1 MRRLALSCAAFFVV
15 ISGCATIFPPAQPT
29 QSPAQLLDLGEK
41 CLAAGETA
49 NALKYLT
56 EAAEKKPNDPVIE
69 YDLALAYDQ
78 RGLQEKA
85 LSHLENALKLKPSYP
100 EAQNTIGYIYATRGQ
115 FELARAAFQ
124 KALDDPFYKTPQFAA
139 YNLGRLY
146 EKNGDIQK
154 ALLYYQQA
162 VKFDQ
167 HYGPAWLRTG
177 QVLEQ
182 LSRSDEARHAY
193 GNAVRASPDLAEA
206 NLRFGI
212 LSYQAEDFEAALRS
226 LSRVGEI
233 APNTDMADEARKY
246 LQKLDTVTQTRPPSH
261 ALSYSAPRQIEAISR
276 ADRLHSQINEE
287 LPSSAEKIPEPT
299 AQPAPSSAQ
308 VDIVN
313 SEPAPVHSEIPG
325 KTQAHAVK
333 KAPVPNDGGAQAQG
347 GIPKSP
353 ESQSVRYTVQFG
365 SFLEREKAEEIK
377 TRLDQKGYSAV
388 VKTIKRR
395 GLGKVF
401 VIQLQPV
408 NSVSSAS
415 TLMTQLSGEIEGKP
429 VIVKVPSR

>member
-1 MRRLALSCAAFFVV
+1 MRRFALLCVAFFVV
-15 ISGCATIFPPAQPT
+15 ISGCATTSTQPT
-29 QSPAQLLDLGEK
+29 HSTAQLQDLGEK

-56 EAAEKKPNDPVIE
+56 DAAEKKPNDPVIE

-78 RGLQEKA
+78 RGLQDKA
-85 LSHLENALKLKPSYP
+85 ISHLQNALKIKPAYP
-100 EAQNTIGYIYATRGQ
+100 EALNTMGYIYATRGQ
-115 FELARAAFQ
+115 FELARGAFQ

-167 HYGPAWLRTG
+167 HYGIAWLRTG
-177 QVLEQ
+177 QILEQ

-206 NLRFGI
+206 ILRFGI
-212 LSYQAEDFEAALRS
+212 LSYLAGDMEAALHS
-226 LSRVGEI
+226 LSRVREI

-246 LQKLDTVTQTRPPSH
+246 LEKLNAATQKRTRSH
-261 ALSYSAPRQIEAISR
+261 ASSHIPPGEIEVISNEYHQR
-276 ADRLHSQINEE
+276 SQINEE
-287 LPSSAEKIPEPT
+287 LPSSAEKIPDHA
-299 AQPAPSSAQ
+299 AQPAPSPAQ
-308 VDIVN
+308 DDMVN
-313 SEPAPVHSEIPG
+313 SEPAPVHREVPG
-325 KTQAHAVK
+325 ETQAPVVK
-333 KAPVPNDGGAQAQG
+333 KTPVPNDGGARAQG
-347 GIPKSP
+347 GISKSP
-353 ESQSVRYTVQFG
+353 ESQPFRYIVQVG
-365 SFLEREKAEEIK
+365 SFVDREKAEEIK
-377 TRLDQKGYSAV
+377 TRLDKKGYSAV
-388 VKTIKRR
+388 VKTIKHRAR
-395 GLGKVF
+395 GKVF

-408 NSVSSAS
+408 NSASRAS

-429 VIVKVPSR
+429 VIIKVPSR